1 MMQNKINSKKTIETG
16 ISQLDDMLGGG
27 FFPGSLNILA
37 STPAMGKTS
46 LAIQIASH
54 IAYCDREVAFH
65 SMENNENEIRN
76 RIKIQG
82 GNSTNSKF
90 FCECWY
96 KLTSDYLYKTTIK
109 NRFDAIFIDYLQL
122 LSNKNYDSVINDI
135 NVLKL
140 LAIDKNIP
148 VVITSQLDRNYINRR
163 PTLDALGNSGA
174 LEKEADV
181 IIIPYRTHESSELIV
196 AKNSFG
202 KTGSIP
208 VIWNNEKM
216 KFEEC
221 KS

>member
-1 MMQNKINSKKTIETG
+1 MMQNKINSKKLETG
-16 ISQLDDMLGGG
+16 ISQLDDMIGGG
-27 FFPGSLNILA
+27 LSPGSFITIA
-37 STPAMGKTS
+37 STPGTGKTS

-54 IAYCDREVAFH
+54 IADCDREVAFH

-90 FCECWY
+90 FSECR
-96 KLTSDYLYKTTIK
+96 LKTTADDICK
-109 NRFDAIFIDYLQL
+109 TVMNSNRFYAVFIDYLQL
-122 LSNKNYDSVINDI
+122 LSNNYSIVNDI
-135 NVLKL
+135 SILKS

-148 VVITSQLDRNYINRR
+148 VVIASQLDHNCMNRR
-163 PTLDALGNSGA
+163 PTLNDLGYSGI

-181 IIIPYRTHESSELIV
+181 IIIPYRTHEGSELIV

-202 KTGSIP
+202 KAGSIP
-208 VIWNNEKM
+208 VIWNKEKM
-216 KFEEC
+216 KFEGC